1 LDYVSIPNW
10 FDKKKKEGMI
20 ASSTSLAE
28 IITVYPDRRVVVI
41 FRIEE
46 KVEGAYER

>member
-1 LDYVSIPNW
+1 
-10 FDKKKKEGMI
+10 MI